1 MSVAVSLWAFR
12 TARPVVAGVSLGL
25 LGLKPSLLPFAIV
38 VLAGAGQWRA
48 LAGMTLSLAAQAA
61 IVWIGCGPAAWAGYA
76 DVVADLVG
84 HPDRY
89 EPSLWQ
95 AHGLL
100 NALVLLVGRGWVSLG
115 IYSLVSL
122 GVVVATVRRWRASP
136 SPGRDPIAC
145 SLFVLGL
152 LITSPH
158 LYVYDLVIMAAALLP
173 TLEWCLAR
181 PASQRAV
188 TIKRLL
194 GASFALPL
202 FGPLVASVTHVQ
214 LSVVAFLALFTVL
227 TQTRNPGTLG
237 TLEPL
242 EPSEPLGTPE
252 PV

>member
-1 MSVAVSLWAFR
+1 M
-12 TARPVVAGVSLGL
+12 
-25 LGLKPSLLPFAIV
+25 
-38 VLAGAGQWRA
+38 
-48 LAGMTLSLAAQAA
+48 
-61 IVWIGCGPAAWAGYA
+61 
-76 DVVADLVG
+76 
-84 HPDRY
+84 
-89 EPSLWQ
+89 
-95 AHGLL
+95 
-100 NALVLLVGRGWVSLG
+100 
-115 IYSLVSL
+115 SL

-227 TQTRNPGTLG
+227 HAETEQPRNPWNPLEPG

-242 EPSEPLGTPE
+242 EPRNLWNLLNLFSVFPAQPIDRL
-252 PV
+252 